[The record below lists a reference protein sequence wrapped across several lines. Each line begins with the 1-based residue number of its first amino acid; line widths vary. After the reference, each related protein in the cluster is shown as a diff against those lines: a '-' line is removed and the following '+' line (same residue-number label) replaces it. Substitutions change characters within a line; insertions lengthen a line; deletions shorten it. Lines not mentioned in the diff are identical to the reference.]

1 VHMRAFRVISPV
13 GMRRTGWEHMTI
25 LIRFLKDKSAATA
38 IEYGLLASL
47 ISIGMIIGLGLF
59 SDSLLAVFQKVTNA
73 IIGAGAV

>member
-1 VHMRAFRVISPV
+1 
-13 GMRRTGWEHMTI
+13 MTI

-59 SDSLLAVFQKVTNA
+59 SDSLLAFFQKVTNA